1 MLFVEF
7 RFFVFFLIVFGVHW
21 TLRSNT
27 ARKWWL
33 LLCNHVF
40 YACFF
45 IGDPSVFFDHIT
57 HGQWAKLPD
66 GWWFPA
72 VLWGSTCMDY
82 AVGLGI
88 GRATSVASRRG
99 WLLVSLV
106 VNLGV
111 LCFFKYFN
119 FFIASGAG
127 FLGWFGLHGSL
138 HTLKIIL
145 PYGISFYTFQ
155 SMSYSIDV
163 YRKRLEP
170 VRRFLDLAFFIS
182 FFPQLVAGPIV
193 RATIF
198 LPQVFEKRV
207 WANVDVRNAVTLFFI
222 GFVKKAC
229 VSEFAA
235 QFADEFFAAPQKYT
249 HGAALVAVMYYA
261 VQIYCDF
268 SGYTDMAIGTARLL
282 GYDLTLNFDFPYF
295 SRNVTEF
302 WRRWHISL
310 STWLRDYLYI
320 SLGGNRGTKLFTY
333 RNLMLTMLLG
343 GLWHGA
349 SWNFV
354 IWGGIHGLAL
364 IVHREWVRFTENAGA
379 VFKRV
384 MAIIAVPVTFYY
396 ICVTWIF
403 FRATDTFSEKTHLLE
418 ATGFQ
423 NAIAALKDFT
433 LISRRGKIGT
443 TWECVGILALLALVH
458 WLNSQRILG
467 NWWRRLPDWAAA
479 ALLGVG
485 TAIALIF
492 VPVKYKPFIYFQF

>member
-21 TLRSNT
+21 TLRTNT
-27 ARKWWL
+27 SRKWWL
-33 LLCNHVF
+33 LICNHLF

-45 IGDPSVFFDHIT
+45 IGDPSAFFDHIT
-57 HGQWAKLPD
+57 HGQWEKLPE
-66 GWWFPA
+66 GWWFPM
-72 VLWGSTCMDY
+72 VLGASTCMDY

-88 GRATSVASRRG
+88 GGAKSEGGRRN
-99 WLLVSLV
+99 WLVVSLL

-111 LCFFKYFN
+111 LSFFKYFN
-119 FFIASGAG
+119 FFITSSAG
-127 FLGWFGLHGSL
+127 FLGWFGLHSSL
-138 HTLKIIL
+138 HTLTIIL
-145 PYGISFYTFQ
+145 PYGVSFYTFQ

-163 YRKRLEP
+163 YRRRLEP
-170 VRRFLDLAFFIS
+170 VRSFLDLAFFIS

-193 RATIF
+193 RATVF
-198 LPQVFEKRV
+198 LPQVLEKRA
-207 WANVDVRNAVTLFFI
+207 WANVDVRGALTLFFI

-229 VSEFAA
+229 VSEFAS
-235 QFADEFFAAPQKYT
+235 QFSDDFFASPERYT
-249 HGAALVAVMYYA
+249 HLGSVVGVVYYA

-268 SGYTDMAIGTARLL
+268 SGYTDMAIATARLL
-282 GYDLTLNFDFPYF
+282 GYELTPNFDFPYF
-295 SRNVTEF
+295 SANITDF

-354 IWGGIHGLAL
+354 IWGGLHGLAL
-364 IVHREWVRFTENAGA
+364 IIHREWVRLTENAGA
-379 VFKRV
+379 VFRRV
-384 MAIIAVPVTFYY
+384 MAVLAVPLTFYW

-403 FRATDTFSEKTHLLE
+403 FRAAPTLNDKTHELE

-433 LISRRGKIGT
+433 FISRRGKTGAELGAI
-443 TWECVGILALLALVH
+443 GILVLLGFIH
-458 WLNSQRILG
+458 WLNSRQILG
-467 NWWRRLPDWAAA
+467 QWWRRLPNWAAA

-485 TAIALIF
+485 TAVALTF
-492 VPVKYKPFIYFQF
+492 VPIKYKPFIYFQF